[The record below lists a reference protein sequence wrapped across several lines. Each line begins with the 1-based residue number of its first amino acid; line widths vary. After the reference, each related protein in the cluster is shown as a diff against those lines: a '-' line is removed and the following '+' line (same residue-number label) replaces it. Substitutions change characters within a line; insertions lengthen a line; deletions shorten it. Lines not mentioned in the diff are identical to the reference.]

1 MNNRF
6 HNLIAR
12 REKRWRAA
20 AVQDAGALIAIFV
33 PREASWTAP
42 ALWRFWIT
50 VLFVTLV
57 SAGKILAADVASD
70 FSAANEL
77 YAKGKFAE
85 AATAYEKILQSGA
98 QSPALLFNCGNAEF
112 KAGHLGKA
120 IAAYRQAELLAP
132 RDAEL
137 RANLA
142 FVRNQVQG
150 ATLRESRWQNW
161 VSSLT
166 LNEGAL
172 LTAAF
177 FWAMF
182 ALLAARQIRP
192 ALAPKLQ
199 SATRLAV
206 MLTIFSG
213 AVLALQAANHF
224 TSSVAVVTSAETT
237 ARSGPF
243 DEAQSAFT
251 AHDGAEMRVL
261 DRHDDWVQVANG
273 AGKIGWLSRK
283 QVEVLPGA

>member
-1 MNNRF
+1 VI
-6 HNLIAR
+6 LLLLALVCAG
-12 REKRWRAA
+12 ELLAASAA
-20 AVQDAGALIAIFV
+20 A
-33 PREASWTAP
+33 
-42 ALWRFWIT
+42 
-50 VLFVTLV
+50 
-57 SAGKILAADVASD
+57 D
-70 FSAANEL
+70 FSGANEL

-85 AATAYEKILQSGA
+85 AAAIYENILQTGG
-98 QSPALLFNCGNAEF
+98 QSPSLLFNYGNAEF

-120 IAAYRQAELLAP
+120 IAAYHRAELLAP

-161 VSSLT
+161 VGSLT
-166 LNEGAL
+166 LNEGAV
-172 LTAAF
+172 LTAVF

-182 ALLAARQIRP
+182 ALFALRQIKP
-192 ALAPKLQ
+192 ALAPKLR

-206 MLTIFSG
+206 TLTIFSG

-224 TSSVAVVTSAETT
+224 NASVAVVTGAEAT

-251 AHDGAEMRVL
+251 ARDGVELRVL
-261 DRHDDWVQVANG
+261 DRHDDWVQVADG
-273 AGKIGWLSRK
+273 AGKIGWLNKK

>member
-1 MNNRF
+1 M
-6 HNLIAR
+6 
-12 REKRWRAA
+12 
-20 AVQDAGALIAIFV
+20 FV
-33 PREASWTAP
+33 
-42 ALWRFWIT
+42 
-50 VLFVTLV
+50 
-57 SAGKILAADVASD
+57 
-70 FSAANEL
+70 
-77 YAKGKFAE
+77 
-85 AATAYEKILQSGA
+85 
-98 QSPALLFNCGNAEF
+98 
-112 KAGHLGKA
+112 
-120 IAAYRQAELLAP
+120 
-132 RDAEL
+132 
-137 RANLA
+137 
-142 FVRNQVQG
+142 
-150 ATLRESRWQNW
+150 
-161 VSSLT
+161 
-166 LNEGAL
+166 
-172 LTAAF
+172 
-177 FWAMF
+177 
-182 ALLAARQIRP
+182 LLAARQIRP